1 MLKQKICLVGML
13 LVMIFTNATSQSKKI
28 RIACVGNSITYGS
41 RVVNREKNAYPAQL
55 QAMLG
60 EGYDVANF
68 GVSGATLLKKG
79 NKPYWNQPEYKKA
92 LEFNPDVVFIK
103 LGTNDSKIMNRPF
116 HNEFISDYSDLI
128 HAFKDVNSN
137 VRIVLLLPIPSFVTD
152 SNAIYDPVIKNA
164 IIPMTKEVAF
174 KNHTEI
180 IDLYQLFIN
189 HEELLPDKIHP
200 NAEGATIIAKRLFDF
215 MQQKSTQPGPPP
227 IFSKLPE
234 GFPVSNFHGYACAEF
249 TFNKRACKVVA
260 PKVVADGSPWIWRAR
275 FWGHEPQ
282 TDIALLERGFH
293 VVYCD
298 VVELYGNK
306 EAIEL
311 WNDFYAYMHH
321 AGLSKKV
328 ALEGMSRGGIYIYNW
343 ALKNRSKVACIYAD
357 APVLDMKS
365 WPGGKGKGPGSK
377 GDWEIFKK
385 DYGFTEEEAL
395 NFKGNPLERAEK
407 IAKLGFPMLHVIG
420 DADEVVP
427 ADENT
432 NPFEQRVKAAGGNI
446 QVIHKKG
453 IGHHPHSLANPSP
466 IVNFILKST
475 GYKTNFSDTP
485 TPLLK

>member
-1 MLKQKICLVGML
+1 ML
-13 LVMIFTNATSQSKKI
+13 LVMIFTHAKSQGNKI

-41 RVVNREKNAYPAQL
+41 RVVNREKNAYPVQL

-92 LEFNPDVVFIK
+92 LEFKPDVVFIK
-103 LGTNDSKIMNRPF
+103 LGTNDSKLINREL
-116 HNEFISDYSDLI
+116 HNEFNEDYTTLI
-128 HAFKDVNSN
+128 NSFKQVNSS
-137 VRIVLLLPIPSFVTD
+137 VRVVLLVPIPSFAVD
-152 SNAIYDPVIKNA
+152 SNGIYGPIIKNI
-164 IIPMTKEVAF
+164 IIPKTKEVAYQ
-174 KNHTEI
+174 NGVEI
-180 IDLYQLFIN
+180 IDLYPLFIDR
-189 HEELLPDKIHP
+189 EDLLADKIHP
-200 NAEGATIIAKRLFDF
+200 TALGATLIAKRLYETIKLNEELSFD
-215 MQQKSTQPGPPP
+215 
-227 IFSKLPE
+227 IFNSIKE
-234 GFPVSNFHGYACAEF
+234 EKKISSFYGYEMADF
-249 TFNKRACKVVA
+249 VFNNRNCKVVKPRKA
-260 PKVVADGSPWIWRAR
+260 TAGLPWIWRAR

-293 VVYCD
+293 LVYCD
-298 VVELYGNK
+298 VAELYGNK
-306 EAIEL
+306 ESIKL
-311 WNDFYAYMHH
+311 WNKFY
-321 AGLSKKV
+321 GLMRQSGLAKKV
-328 ALEGMSRGGIYIYNW
+328 TLEGMSRGGIYIYNW

-357 APVLDMKS
+357 APVLDLKS

-377 GDWEIFKK
+377 GDWETFKK

-453 IGHHPHSLANPSP
+453 IGHHPHSLANPTQ
-466 IVNFILKST
+466 IVDFILKST
-475 GYKTNFSDTP
+475 GYKINFQ
-485 TPLLK
+485 